1 MTVSSLSARQIA
13 LLIESEMP
21 PRKPDTL
28 DTFKSGDENTPV
40 RGIATT
46 FMATMDVLRK
56 AADAGANFVITHEPS
71 FYNHLDETAWLEND
85 SVYLAKQKFIR
96 DHGLI
101 LWRFHDGWHRVQPD
115 GILVGEERRLGW
127 EPFKVEGEI
136 RIYRLPEQTV
146 QSLATVCKAKVGAS
160 SVKVAGNPDA
170 LCRTVGLMPGAV
182 GGRAQIQM
190 LMRPDVDVIVCGES
204 PEWETC
210 EYVRDAAA
218 AGLSKAMIVL
228 GHANSEEAGMA
239 YFSEWLRTRIPAC
252 IPVTHF
258 TAGDPFRFV

>member
-1 MTVSSLSARQIA
+1 MSTPSFTAAEVAR
-13 LLIESEMP
+13 LIEGEMP

-28 DTFKSGDENTPV
+28 DTFKSGDENAPV
-40 RGIATT
+40 RGIVTT
-46 FMATMDVLRK
+46 FMATMEVLRK
-56 AADAGANFVITHEPS
+56 AADSGTNLVITHEPS
-71 FYNHLDETAWLEND
+71 FYNHLDETAWLETD
-85 SVYLAKQKFIR
+85 QVYLAKQKFIR

-101 LWRFHDGWHRVQPD
+101 LWRFHDGWHRIQPD

-127 EPFKVEGEI
+127 EPYKVAGEV
-136 RIYRLPEQTV
+136 RVYRLPEQTV
-146 QSLATVCKAKVGAS
+146 RSLAEACKEKVGAA
-160 SVKVAGNPDA
+160 SVKVAGNPES
-170 LCRTVGLMPGAV
+170 LCRTVGLLPGAV

-190 LMRPDVDVIVCGES
+190 LMRPDVDVVVCGES

-239 YFSEWLRTRIPAC
+239 YFSEWLRSRIPAH
-252 IPVTHF
+252 IPVTHHK
-258 TAGDPFRFV
+258 AGDPFRFI